1 MIYVT
6 VIACIA
12 VITLAAIVVV
22 QARSID
28 AERSEWR
35 QERRFLIDRAIA
47 KHMGEVAML
56 ENEDTRKLRTMNQDL
71 AEHAPRPLI
80 EGLS

>member
-56 ENEDTRKLRTMNQDL
+56 ENEDTRKLRSMNQDL
-71 AEHAPRPLI
+71 NEHAPRPLI